1 MRAMRLL
8 LLLTLLTAPAI
19 ANAAPMLK
27 GINLAGGEFGADKI
41 PGEHKKDYLYPTPAV
56 VSDYSRLGMNV
67 IRVPFLWER
76 IQPQL
81 NGKLNEAEMR
91 NIDIIVNAA
100 DTFSMTVILDMHN
113 YAAYR
118 GKLIG
123 STDVP
128 VKAFA
133 QAWSQLAKR
142 YKDNPHVAFGIMNEP
157 NKQEAEEWAKIA
169 KSALAAIRGTGAKQL
184 VLVPGT
190 LYTGAHSWNQKAG
203 KLSNAEALAKLKDP
217 AGNMAI
223 EIHHYFDYNY
233 SGTHED
239 CTPPEVTEAALA
251 PVSAW
256 LKKNG
261 HKGFLGEFGTPKSSA
276 CLVALAKALE
286 HLKTH
291 ASVWKGWTYW
301 GASEWFGTYP
311 MNVYPPREDKFP
323 QITVLKQ
330 YLK

>member
-1 MRAMRLL
+1 MRPLRLL
-8 LLLTLLTAPAI
+8 LLLTMLTVPAF
-19 ANAAPMLK
+19 ADAAMLK

-41 PGEHKKDYLYPTPAV
+41 PGEHKKDYLYPTPAM
-56 VSDYSRLGMNV
+56 VSDYSKLGMNV

-81 NGKLNEAEMR
+81 NAKLNETEMR
-91 NIDIIVNAA
+91 NLDIIVDAA
-100 DTFSMTVILDMHN
+100 DTFNMTVILDMHN
-113 YAAYR
+113 YGFYR
-118 GKLIG
+118 AKLIG

-128 VKAFA
+128 EKAFTQVWA
-133 QAWSQLAKR
+133 LIAKR
-142 YKDNPHVAFGIMNEP
+142 YQGNPHVAFGIMNEP
-157 NKQEAEEWAKIA
+157 HKQNADEWAKIA
-169 KSALAAIRGTGAKQL
+169 KAALTAIRSTGSKQM

-190 LYTGAHSWNQKAG
+190 IWSGAHSWNAKVG

-217 AGNMAI
+217 AKNMVI

-261 HKGFLGEFGTPKSSA
+261 HKGFLGEFGTPKSPA
-276 CLVALAKALE
+276 CLTALAKALE
-286 HLKTH
+286 HLKAH
-291 ASVWKGWTYW
+291 AGIWKGWTYW
-301 GASEWFGTYP
+301 GASEWFGSYP
-311 MNVYPPREDKFP
+311 MNVYPPREDQFP
-323 QITVLKQ
+323 QLKVLKQ

>member
-1 MRAMRLL
+1 MLLARLL

-19 ANAAPMLK
+19 AEAAPMLK
-27 GINLAGGEFGADKI
+27 GVNLAGGEFAADKI
-41 PGEHKKDYLYPTPAV
+41 PGEHKKDYIYPTPAM
-56 VSDYSRLGMNV
+56 VSDYSKLGMNV

-76 IQPQL
+76 IQPEL
-81 NGKLNEAEMR
+81 GGKLNEADMKH
-91 NIDIIVNAA
+91 IDSIVDAA
-100 DTFSMTVILDMHN
+100 DTFGVTAILDMHN
-113 YAAYR
+113 YGSYR

-123 STDVP
+123 SADVP
-128 VKAFA
+128 EKAFTHV
-133 QAWSQLAKR
+133 WTQLTKR
-142 YKDNPHVAFGIMNEP
+142 YQRHPHVAFGIMNEP
-157 NKQEAEEWAKIA
+157 HKHNADEWAKIA
-169 KSALAAIRGTGAKQL
+169 KAALLAIRSTGAKQL

-190 LYTGAHSWNQKAG
+190 IWTGAHSWNNKVG

-217 AGNMAI
+217 AKNMAI
-223 EIHHYFDYNY
+223 EVHHYFDYNY

-256 LKKNG
+256 LKKTG
-261 HKGFLGEFGTPKSSA
+261 HKGFLGEFGTPKSPA
-276 CLVALAKALE
+276 CLAALAKALE
-286 HLKTH
+286 HMKAH

-301 GASEWFGTYP
+301 GASEWFGDYP

-323 QITVLKQ
+323 QITVLKK